1 MYQPYPGGGTAQTPE
16 PSRPEVPQSITRA
29 VQFMY
34 AGAAASLVGIIISLT
49 TLSSLKSDIIKRNP
63 NYTPTQV
70 NNAQHVAIGAAIIV
84 GLITVGLWLW
94 MAQSNK
100 AGKNWAR
107 IVSTVLFGL
116 STLSVLSALASAG
129 VASGGVARIY
139 GVVVWLIGLAAII
152 FLWQR
157 QSSEYFK
164 SASAPRY

>member
-1 MYQPYPGGGTAQTPE
+1 MYQPYPGGTAQTPE
-16 PSRPEVPQSITRA
+16 PSRPPVPESITRA

-34 AGAAASLVGIIISLT
+34 AGAAASLVGIIISMT
-49 TLSSLKSDIIKRNP
+49 TLSSLKSDIIKRYP
-63 NYTPTQV
+63 NYTQTQV
-70 NNAQHVAIGAAIIV
+70 NNAQHVAIGAAIVV

-116 STLSVLSALASAG
+116 STLSVLSGLASAG
-129 VASGGVARIY
+129 VATGGVARIY
-139 GVVVWLIGLAAII
+139 GIVVWLIGLAAII
-152 FLWQR
+152 LLWRR

>member
-1 MYQPYPGGGTAQTPE
+1 
-16 PSRPEVPQSITRA
+16 
-29 VQFMY
+29 MY

-49 TLSSLKSDIIKRNP
+49 TLSSLKSDIIKRYP
-63 NYTPTQV
+63 NYTQTQV
-70 NNAQHVAIGAAIIV
+70 NNAQHVAIGAAIVV
-84 GLITVGLWLW
+84 GLITVGLWIW

-116 STLSVLSALASAG
+116 STLSVLSGLASAG
-129 VASGGVARIY
+129 VATGGVARIY
-139 GVVVWLIGLAAII
+139 GIVVWLIGLAAIVL
-152 FLWQR
+152 LWRR

>member
-1 MYQPYPGGGTAQTPE
+1 MYQPYPGGSAQTPE
-16 PSRPEVPQSITRA
+16 PFRPEVPQSITRA

-34 AGAAASLVGIIISLT
+34 AGAAASLIGIIISLT
-49 TLSSLKSDIIKRNP
+49 TLSSLKSDIIKRYP
-63 NYTPTQV
+63 NYTQTQV
-70 NNAQHVAIGAAIIV
+70 NNAQHVAIGAAIVV

-116 STLSVLSALASAG
+116 STLSVLSGLASAG
-129 VASGGVARIY
+129 VATGGVARIY
-139 GVVVWLIGLAAII
+139 GVVVWLIGLGAII
-152 FLWQR
+152 LLWR
-157 QSSEYFK
+157 RDSSEYFK